1 MNRNNVV
8 YNWQFNRNPFIDQ
21 PELVEYIWGNMIG
34 ETWDQPLSVDEN
46 NFSEIAIYPNPA
58 TDKIY
63 INGLEQGVVISI
75 LSLEGKI
82 LQSQRIEPNT
92 SSINLNLHS
101 GLYLLKVQLEG
112 ESIVRKLI
120 IK

>member
-1 MNRNNVV
+1 
-8 YNWQFNRNPFIDQ
+8 
-21 PELVEYIWGNMIG
+21 MIG

-63 INGLEQGVVISI
+63 INGLEQGAVISVV
-75 LSLEGKI
+75 SLDGKI
-82 LQSQRIEPNT
+82 LQSQKIEPNT
-92 SSINLNLHS
+92 SSVNLNLHS

-112 ESIVRKLI
+112 KSIVRKLI